1 MLFSID
7 GPVLEDAAWISFS
20 MVVEPSEPIRFTRLI
35 VPPSM
40 KPLMEKPSPGI
51 ELS

>member
-7 GPVLEDAAWISFS
+7 GPVLEDAVWISFC
-20 MVVEPSEPIRFTRLI
+20 MVVEPSRPMRFTRLI

-51 ELS
+51 GLS

>member
-1 MLFSID
+1 MFSSP
-7 GPVLEDAAWISFS
+7 GPVLEDAALISFS
-20 MVVEPSEPIRFTRLI
+20 MVLEPSDPIRFTRLI

-40 KPLMEKPSPGI
+40 KPLREKPSPGM